1 MYTTEHL
8 HMKTSQPK
16 PPPTSAATMTL
27 SDFQEDGYHL
37 QQRSQ
42 SRSATIILKL
52 LGVPVVILIV
62 LLGVFTLKDRLAP
75 TNQDMISF
83 HHFASTIAS
92 SSDPLIL
99 KLWNG
104 RAPIGDGMYEDA
116 DTTITVYL
124 AQGEQNTNENTTET
138 SPSSMS
144 AAVIICPGGS
154 YHTLNTQGAGHRVAR
169 WLHAHGVTAVVLEY
183 RLPHGRSSVPALDAH
198 RAIRTVRSYAVAW
211 QVDPSRIGIMGFSAG
226 GHVAATAGTHFD
238 LGNPEAVQL
247 VDRASCRPDF
257 VVLAYPVV
265 TMGKKAHVRSKRNLL
280 GRKPTREQIQ
290 FYSLETQVT
299 TETPPMFLA
308 HALDDAKVSSKYNSK
323 ALFEALQGK
332 NISSQYLE
340 LPWGGHGLNRQRG
353 PMWDAWQEQSLEWL
367 VEHHFVSSLAS

>member
-1 MYTTEHL
+1 
-8 HMKTSQPK
+8 MKTSQLQ
-16 PPPTSAATMTL
+16 PPPASAASMTL
-27 SDFQEDGYHL
+27 SDFQDGRHL
-37 QQRSQ
+37 QQRSH
-42 SRSATIILKL
+42 SRSTAITLKL
-52 LGVPVVILIV
+52 LVVPIVILLG
-62 LLGVFTLKDRLAP
+62 LLAVFTLNDRLAP
-75 TNQDMISF
+75 NNQDRITFQPSY
-83 HHFASTIAS
+83 
-92 SSDPLIL
+92 IL

-124 AQGEQNTNENTTET
+124 APGEQSTNHNITKA
-138 SPSSMS
+138 SPSTS

-169 WLHAHGVTAVVLEY
+169 WLNTHGITAVVLEY

-198 RAIRTVRSYAVAW
+198 RAIRTVRSNAVAW

-257 VVLAYPVV
+257 VLLAYPVV

-308 HALDDAKVSSKYNSK
+308 HAINDVKVSSDYNSK
-323 ALFEALQGK
+323 VLFEALQAK

-340 LPWGGHGLNRQRG
+340 LPRGGHGLNHQSG
-353 PMWDAWQEQSLEWL
+353 PMWDSWQTESLEWL
-367 VEHHFVSSLAS
+367 MEHHFASSVAS

>member
-1 MYTTEHL
+1 
-8 HMKTSQPK
+8 MKTSQLE
-16 PPPTSAATMTL
+16 PPPASAKTMTL
-27 SDFQEDGYHL
+27 PDFQDGHHL

-42 SRSATIILKL
+42 SRSAAIILKL
-52 LGVPVVILIV
+52 LGVLVLVIPLV
-62 LLGVFTLKDRLAP
+62 LLGLFTLKDRLAS

-83 HHFASTIAS
+83 QS
-92 SSDPLIL
+92 SSDPMIL

-104 RAPIGDGMYEDA
+104 RAPIGDEMYEDA

-124 AQGEQNTNENTTET
+124 AQGEHNTNDNTTEA
-138 SPSSMS
+138 SPSMS

-154 YHTLNTQGAGHRVAR
+154 YRTLNTQGAGHRVAK
-169 WLHAHGVTAVVLEY
+169 WLHAHGITAVVLEY

-198 RAIRTVRSYAVAW
+198 RAIRTVRSNALAW

-226 GHVAATAGTHFD
+226 GHVAATTGTHFD
-238 LGNPEAVQL
+238 IGNPEAVQL

-265 TMGKKAHVRSKRNLL
+265 TMGKKAHKRSKRNLL
-280 GRKPTREQIQ
+280 GRKPTHEQIK

-299 TETPPMFLA
+299 AETPPMFLA
-308 HALDDAKVSSKYNSK
+308 HALNDPKVSSEYNSK
-323 ALFEALQGK
+323 ALFQALQAK

-340 LPWGGHGLNRQRG
+340 LPRGGHGLNHQRG

-367 VEHHFVSSLAS
+367 VKHHFVSSINS